1 MLLEKYCKDTDL
13 MIIQFTIELTK
24 DIHAKISART
34 LFYEEQVIRYAEK
47 RIRSFLH
54 PLSLKHTLK
63 FVYQSEILQLQSAHL
78 AATAILFHLR
88 QVLQKNLTKRFAR
101 PSN

>member
-47 RIRSFLH
+47 EYV
-54 PLSLKHTLK
+54 LS
-63 FVYQSEILQLQSAHL
+63 Y
-78 AATAILFHLR
+78 ILFPLNIR
-88 QVLQKNLTKRFAR
+88 
-101 PSN
+101 

>member
-13 MIIQFTIELTK
+13 LIIQFTIELTK

-47 RIRSFLH
+47 RIRSFFTSSF
-54 PLSLKHTLK
+54 P
-63 FVYQSEILQLQSAHL
+63 
-78 AATAILFHLR
+78 
-88 QVLQKNLTKRFAR
+88 
-101 PSN
+101 